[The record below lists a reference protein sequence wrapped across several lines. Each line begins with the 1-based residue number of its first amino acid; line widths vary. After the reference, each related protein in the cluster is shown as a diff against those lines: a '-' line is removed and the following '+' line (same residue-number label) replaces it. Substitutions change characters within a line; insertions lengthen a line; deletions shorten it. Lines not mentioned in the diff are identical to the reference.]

1 MAQINI
7 ERRTCIRF
15 EIPGATLS
23 YQTKKIFGPKG
34 AYQEEFCPVADISR
48 GGLRFLS
55 RSQPKLNTFVI
66 LKIAIPGEHI
76 PLILRGF
83 IRWIGHHA
91 GSIYATQVGVQFNP
105 YGDESKDQN
114 YPGALVKIIALE
126 QKFAPE
132 DGFSFDSDPSKR

>member
-1 MAQINI
+1 MAQIDI
-7 ERRTCIRF
+7 EKRTCIRF

-23 YQTKKIFGPKG
+23 FKTKKMFNHRDD
-34 AYQEEFCPVADISR
+34 YQEEFCPVADISR

-55 RSQPKLNTFVI
+55 KSQPKLNAPVI
-66 LKIAIPGEHI
+66 VKLSIPGEQI
-76 PLILRGF
+76 PFMLKGI
-83 IRWIGHHA
+83 IRWIGRYA
-91 GSIYATQVGVQFNP
+91 GSVYATQVGVQFNP

-132 DGFSFDSDPSKR
+132 DPAVPSSDPSKR